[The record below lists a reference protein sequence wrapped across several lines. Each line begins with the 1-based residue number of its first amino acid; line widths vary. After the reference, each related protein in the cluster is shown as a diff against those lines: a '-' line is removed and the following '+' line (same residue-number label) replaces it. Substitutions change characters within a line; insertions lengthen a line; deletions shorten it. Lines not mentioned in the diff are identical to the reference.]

1 MKVTLNWPSSRF
13 RVRLPVQITQISD
26 EAYFL
31 RFFRNCSM
39 LMDASYPSSNGGRIL
54 ILLESTVMIAPEPKT
69 SP

>member
-1 MKVTLNWPSSRF
+1 MVGQVGPLSKSRKSTMK
-13 RVRLPVQITQISD
+13 
-26 EAYFL
+26 AL
-31 RFFRNCSM
+31 RSRNCSM